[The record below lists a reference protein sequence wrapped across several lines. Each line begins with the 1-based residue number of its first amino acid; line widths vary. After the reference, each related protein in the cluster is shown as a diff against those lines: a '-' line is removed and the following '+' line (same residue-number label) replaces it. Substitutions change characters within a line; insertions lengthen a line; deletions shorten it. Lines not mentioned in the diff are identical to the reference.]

1 MQTKR
6 SFSKAV
12 VLATAFF
19 MTAGCGGTSAVAAER
34 LPAPAVDSP
43 AAAPKTLQ
51 KAVLAGGC
59 FWGVQGVFAHVNGV
73 SRVISGYSGGTAQT
87 AHYKLVSAG
96 RTTHA
101 EAVEITFDPSV
112 ISYGEILRIFF
123 SVATDPTQLNAQHPD
138 VGPQY
143 RNEIFAVNEGQ
154 AKIARAYIAQ
164 LGQAKAFP
172 KPIVTKV
179 SALRAFYPAEA
190 YHQNYLFEN
199 PTQPYIVKFD
209 LPKLQDLRAKF
220 PERWRAKPVLVR
232 KS

>member
-1 MQTKR
+1 VQTKR
-6 SFSKAV
+6 SFSKAAL
-12 VLATAFF
+12 LAALIFA
-19 MTAGCGGTSAVAAER
+19 AGCGGGQAVAAVR
-34 LPAPAVDSP
+34 LPAAAVDSP
-43 AAAPKTLQ
+43 AAAPKALQ

-73 SRVISGYSGGTAQT
+73 TRVVSGYSGGTAET
-87 AHYKLVSAG
+87 AHYKLVSGG

-154 AKIARAYIAQ
+154 ARIARAYIAQ
-164 LGQAKAFP
+164 LGRAKVFP

-179 SALRAFYPAEA
+179 SLLKAFYPAEA

-199 PTQPYIVKFD
+199 PTQPYIVKYD
-209 LPKLQDLRAKF
+209 LPKLQDLRAVF